1 MASAT
6 KSGVYSNE
14 HGDSPTGEEG
24 AMAGDMPILE
34 IVKVD
39 HQSVMLSWPEVSNQK
54 SYIVEEKDE
63 YGIGRVWVGSSNQCV
78 LQGLDTLSSHIYR
91 LTYQTGKGPVTSKWI
106 NVLTTRE
113 PITSDYITR
122 ACRSTDLPRL
132 QALLAE
138 VTNDHPRGKDLLNSL
153 DSKGVTP
160 LMMCAQE
167 GFTEGICLL
176 LENGAEIDK
185 ANNDGRTAL
194 MWACFNGHTKAVNLL
209 IENGADLR
217 LKDRS
222 GTNCLYC
229 ACDSDSP
236 ETLLAILEKKVIP
249 VNIYN
254 SSGWTVLHKLA
265 AVYDTE
271 NSPKMLKLL
280 LKYGANINLRDNKGN
295 TPLLL
300 GAISGNVS
308 IVKTLLDMGS
318 SLTLSN
324 EKGNTP
330 VTLAT
335 SSEFVSKGG
344 RSKQIAELIKTR
356 NAAKA

>member
-1 MASAT
+1 MASVN
-6 KSGVYSNE
+6 KSGVYANE
-14 HGDSPTGEEG
+14 HREPPNEG
-24 AMAGDMPILE
+24 TVDVALPNLE
-34 IVKVD
+34 IIKVD
-39 HQSVMLSWPEVSNQK
+39 HQSVLLSWKEISNQK
-54 SYIVEEKDE
+54 SYIIEEKDE
-63 YGIGRVWVGSSNQCV
+63 YGIGRVWVGTASQCL
-78 LQGLDTLSSHIYR
+78 LQGLETLSSHLYR
-91 LTYQTGKGPVTSKWI
+91 LVMPTPDGQITSKWI

-113 PITSDYITR
+113 PITADYITR

-132 QALLAE
+132 QNLLAE
-138 VTNDHPRGKDLLNSL
+138 VTNDHRRGKDLLNSL

-176 LENGAEIDK
+176 LQHEAEIDK
-185 ANNDGRTAL
+185 VNNDGRTAL

-209 IENGADLR
+209 IENGADLK

-222 GTNCLYC
+222 GKNCLFC
-229 ACDSDSP
+229 ACDSDHPS
-236 ETLLAILEKKVIP
+236 TLLAILEKNIIP
-249 VNIYN
+249 VNTYN

-335 SSEFVSKGG
+335 SPEFVSKGG

-356 NAAKA
+356 NSRKPI

>member
-1 MASAT
+1 
-6 KSGVYSNE
+6 
-14 HGDSPTGEEG
+14 
-24 AMAGDMPILE
+24 
-34 IVKVD
+34 
-39 HQSVMLSWPEVSNQK
+39 
-54 SYIVEEKDE
+54 
-63 YGIGRVWVGSSNQCV
+63 
-78 LQGLDTLSSHIYR
+78 
-91 LTYQTGKGPVTSKWI
+91 
-106 NVLTTRE
+106 
-113 PITSDYITR
+113 
-122 ACRSTDLPRL
+122 
-132 QALLAE
+132 
-138 VTNDHPRGKDLLNSL
+138 
-153 DSKGVTP
+153 
-160 LMMCAQE
+160 MMCAQE

-185 ANNDGRTAL
+185 GKYRRLADLVWSGSLSECSANNDGRTAL

-209 IENGADLR
+209 IENGANLK

-295 TPLLL
+295 TPV
-300 GAISGNVS
+300 G
-308 IVKTLLDMGS
+308 
-318 SLTLSN
+318 
-324 EKGNTP
+324 
-330 VTLAT
+330 
-335 SSEFVSKGG
+335 
-344 RSKQIAELIKTR
+344 
-356 NAAKA
+356 